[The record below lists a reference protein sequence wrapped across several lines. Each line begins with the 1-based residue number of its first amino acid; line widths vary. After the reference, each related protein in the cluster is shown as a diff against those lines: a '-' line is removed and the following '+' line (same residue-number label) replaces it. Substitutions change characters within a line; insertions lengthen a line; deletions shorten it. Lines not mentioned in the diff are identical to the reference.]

1 MVSMISRVLQVALMP
16 SYYALGSIGGDK
28 ARSRPLYSITED
40 QKHAA
45 EDFLR
50 VSCRP
55 VTSLLPALLHSCA
68 LHQIV
73 SSLLRE

>member
-1 MVSMISRVLQVALMP
+1 MLPVLQVALMP
-16 SYYALGSIGGDK
+16 SYYTLGSIGRDK

-45 EDFLR
+45 EEFLR

-55 VTSLLPALLHSCA
+55 ATSLIPLDRLAAVSRFSPILPASCC
-68 LHQIV
+68 
-73 SSLLRE
+73 